1 MVWGRK
7 EGRKDGRKEGR
18 KDGRKEG
25 RKEVRENWNFH
36 GNTMHHQI
44 YCIYT
49 LLEFQQDLDAPSDL
63 LYLHTAR
70 VSRGTKCTIRF
81 TVFTHYLSFNRN
93 IMHYQIYY
101 IYTLLEFQ

>member
-1 MVWGRK
+1 
-7 EGRKDGRKEGR
+7 
-18 KDGRKEG
+18 
-25 RKEVRENWNFH
+25 
-36 GNTMHHQI
+36 MHHQI

-101 IYTLLEFQ
+101 IYTYWSFNRNVMHYQIYCIYTLLEFQ